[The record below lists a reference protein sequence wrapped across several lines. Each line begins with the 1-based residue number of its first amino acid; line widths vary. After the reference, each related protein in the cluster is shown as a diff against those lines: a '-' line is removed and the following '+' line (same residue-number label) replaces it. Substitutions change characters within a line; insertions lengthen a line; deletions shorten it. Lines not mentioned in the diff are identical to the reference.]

1 MGYNIQGVEEWLT
14 EMVKILVAG
23 IGNQYM
29 GDDGF
34 GPRVIEEL
42 LTRELPE
49 NVEARDVGLCGI
61 TLAPDLSDYDLV
73 IFADA
78 VHTEGKLGTIYRTK
92 IKADEVEEMKPGG
105 PNPFNISIHE
115 TRLEELLSFAKT
127 IGTLPPTIVV
137 IGCEIKDTQLGEEMS
152 LGVATAVHSAVEI
165 ILDELQQDRST

>member
-1 MGYNIQGVEEWLT
+1 
-14 EMVKILVAG
+14 
-23 IGNQYM
+23 M

-49 NVEARDVGLCGI
+49 NVEALDVGLCGI
-61 TLAPDLSDYDLV
+61 TLAPDLGDYDHI

-78 VHTEGKLGTIYRTK
+78 VNTGGKLGTIYRVE
-92 IKADEVEEMKPGG
+92 IKADEVEALKPEG

-115 TRLEELLSFAKT
+115 ARLEELLSFAKT

-137 IGCEIKDTQLGEEMS
+137 VGCEVHDAQLGEEMS
-152 LGVATAVHSAVEI
+152 PEVATAIRSAVDI
-165 ILDELQQDRST
+165 ILDELRQDRST

>member
-1 MGYNIQGVEEWLT
+1 M
-14 EMVKILVAG
+14 VAG
-23 IGNQYM
+23 IGNKYM

-49 NVEARDVGLCGI
+49 SVEARDVGLCGI
-61 TLAPDLSDYDLV
+61 TLAPDLGDYDFI

-78 VHTEGKLGTIYRTK
+78 VNTGGKLGTVYHTVIR
-92 IKADEVEEMKPGG
+92 AEEVEGMTPGG

-115 TRLEELLSFAKT
+115 ARLEELLSFAKT

-137 IGCEIKDTQLGEEMS
+137 VGCEVHDTQLGEEMS
-152 LGVATAVHSAVEI
+152 QEVASAIYSAVKI
-165 ILDELQQDRST
+165 ILDELRHDH

>member
-1 MGYNIQGVEEWLT
+1 MI
-14 EMVKILVAG
+14 KILVAG
-23 IGNQYM
+23 IGNKYM

-34 GPRVIEEL
+34 GPRVADAVA
-42 LTRELPE
+42 TRELPE

-78 VHTEGKLGTIYRTK
+78 VNTGGKLGTIYRTR
-92 IKADEVEEMKPGG
+92 IKAEEVEEMKPEG

-115 TRLEELLSFAKT
+115 ARLEELLSFAKT

-137 IGCEIKDTQLGEEMS
+137 VGCEVHDTQLGEEMS
-152 LGVATAVHSAVEI
+152 QDVATAINSAVNI
-165 ILDELQQDRST
+165 ILDELQQGRST

>member
-1 MGYNIQGVEEWLT
+1 MAQIF
-14 EMVKILVAG
+14 VAG
-23 IGNQYM
+23 IGNKYM

-61 TLAPDLSDYDLV
+61 TLAPDLGDYDHI

-78 VHTEGKLGTIYRTK
+78 VNTGGKLGTIYRTE
-92 IKADEVEEMKPGG
+92 IRAEEVEAMKPEG

-115 TRLEELLSFAKT
+115 ARLEELLSFAKT

-137 IGCEIKDTQLGEEMS
+137 IGCEVQDAQLGEDMS
-152 LGVATAVHSAVEI
+152 PEVATAIPSAVET
-165 ILDELQQDRST
+165 ILDELQQAPSLSH

>member
-1 MGYNIQGVEEWLT
+1 MR
-14 EMVKILVAG
+14 KIFVAG
-23 IGNQYM
+23 VGNQYL

-61 TLAPDLSDYDLV
+61 TLAPDLSDYDHI

-78 VHTEGKLGTIYRTK
+78 VNTGGKLGTIYRTE
-92 IKADEVEEMKPGG
+92 IKAEEVDGLKPGG
-105 PNPFNISIHE
+105 PNPFNISVHE
-115 TRLEELLSFAKT
+115 ARLEELLSFAKS

-137 IGCEIKDTQLGEEMS
+137 IGCEVLDAQLGEEMS
-152 LGVATAVHSAVEI
+152 PEVATAIHSAVEI
-165 ILDELQQDRST
+165 ILDELQEDRSI